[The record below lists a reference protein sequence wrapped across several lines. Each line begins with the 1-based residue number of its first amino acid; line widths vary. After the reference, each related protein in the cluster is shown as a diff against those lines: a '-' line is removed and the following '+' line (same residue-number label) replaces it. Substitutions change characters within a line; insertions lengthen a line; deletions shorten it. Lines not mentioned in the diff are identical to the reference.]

1 MLRLR
6 EKGNTQHIVTMA
18 RLTRK
23 DRICRQLSRVC
34 GIPWHQLRVL
44 DLQELAHEYGE
55 FRAISQE
62 IEKYEA
68 MIAALGE

>member
-1 MLRLR
+1 
-6 EKGNTQHIVTMA
+6 MA

-44 DLQELAHEYGE
+44 DFHELAREYDE

-68 MIAALGE
+68 MIVAMGN